1 MINKKLEEAA
11 RGAADLYE
19 QDLPTMSYNED
30 TEVDGQHHFC
40 QEFGAE
46 LFKDGAKWAINEFL
60 KDLWHQNTE
69 EPDKS
74 KSDIITLGF
83 DNDAY
88 LQFKESILWNTESWR
103 HSISRCQITKWAYLS
118 DILPKK
124 EERNEKEQTFIKDK
138 S

>member
-1 MINKKLEEAA
+1 MIDKKIEEAQEEI
-11 RGAADLYE
+11 YE
-19 QDLPTMSYNED
+19 DRFLFNGENIHFDNDDEEEMYYS
-30 TEVDGQHHFC
+30 GQIK
-40 QEFGAE
+40 EAIK
-46 LFKDGAKWAINEFL
+46 LGAKWAIEQFL
-60 KDLWHQNTE
+60 KDLWHPNTE

-88 LQFKESILWNTESWR
+88 LQFKESILWSEESWR

-124 EERNEKEQTFIKDK
+124 GGKE
-138 S
+138 

>member
-1 MINKKLEEAA
+1 MVMKLNKMVLDDKKIEGAA

-19 QDLPTMSYNED
+19 QDLPLMSYNED

-46 LFKDGAKWAINEFL
+46 LFKDGVKWAINEFL
-60 KDLWHQNTE
+60 KDLWHSNTE

-83 DNDAY
+83 DDDAY
-88 LQFKESILWNTESWR
+88 LQFKESILWQEESWR
-103 HSISRCQITKWAYLS
+103 HSISRCQIIKWAYLS
-118 DILPKK
+118 DILPIQ
-124 EERNEKEQTFIKDK
+124 EGGRQ
-138 S
+138 

>member
-1 MINKKLEEAA
+1 MIDENKIESAA

-19 QDLPTMSYNED
+19 QDLPLMSYNED

-46 LFKDGAKWAINEFL
+46 LFKDGVKWAINEFL
-60 KDLWHQNTE
+60 KDLWHSNTE

-83 DNDAY
+83 DDDAY
-88 LQFKESILWNTESWR
+88 LQFKESILWQEESWR
-103 HSISRCQITKWAYLS
+103 HSISRCQIIKWAYLS
-118 DILPKK
+118 DILPIQ
-124 EERNEKEQTFIKDK
+124 EGGRQ
-138 S
+138 

>member
-1 MINKKLEEAA
+1 MIDDKEIDIAA
-11 RGAADLYE
+11 RAQTL
-19 QDLPTMSYNED
+19 SKHINETAYFQLRSIED
-30 TEVDGQHHFC
+30 
-40 QEFGAE
+40 
-46 LFKDGAKWAINEFL
+46 FKDGARWAINEFL
-60 KDLWHQNTE
+60 KDLWHPNTE

-88 LQFKESILWNTESWR
+88 LQFKESILWNEESWR

-124 EERNEKEQTFIKDK
+124 GGKHD
-138 S
+138 

>member
-1 MINKKLEEAA
+1 MIDDKKIEEAA
-11 RGAADLYE
+11 QGAADLYE
-19 QDLPTMSYNED
+19 QDLPMMSYNGD

-46 LFKDGAKWAINEFL
+46 LFKDGVKWAINEFL
-60 KDLWHQNTE
+60 KNLWHPNTE

-88 LQFKESILWNTESWR
+88 LQFKESILWNEESWR
-103 HSISRCQITKWAYLS
+103 HSISRCQIIKWAYLS
-118 DILPKK
+118 DILPKQ
-124 EERNEKEQTFIKDK
+124 EGGE
-138 S
+138 